1 MITRHRFARV
11 TATVMGSLL
20 LATAIASAPAAAA
33 DDPVAAYREALKPYM
48 GGATGWDGPTEGPVL
63 EAGKKIVVLPYDMKN
78 PGNSRLVNAFQ
89 KVATEAGWDV
99 TVADGQGTTT
109 GQQAAVNQALSLQ
122 PDGIV
127 LVSFPDTF
135 IPYFQQARESGIKVV
150 GLTSAPNFGPWVDNG
165 IDWNVMQ
172 RIEDLG
178 KALADWAIV
187 DSNGQARVILISD
200 RAFNVV
206 EAKVKAMREEMQTCE
221 TCEIVL
227 DTQVPF
233 ADANTRL
240 PQLVP
245 SWINEYGVE
254 PPLYIL
260 HPADY
265 FVTFEVPALRSA
277 GVEHGQVVL
286 AGMDG
291 DPTVY
296 ERIRADDSYQEVTI
310 PFPFEMQAYQ
320 AVDTLNRLFAG
331 QTPADYPSPVL
342 LVDKTTVDTA
352 GGENNEYIP
361 QNGYAEKYTE
371 LWKTGST
378 TQ

>member
-1 MITRHRFARV
+1 MASLAWITVIGTGA
-11 TATVMGSLL
+11 A
-20 LATAIASAPAAAA
+20 LAQ
-33 DDPVAAYREALKPYM
+33 DDPIAAYREALMPYM
-48 GGATGWDGPTEGPVL
+48 GSDTRWDGPTKGPII
-63 EAGKKIVVLPYDMKN
+63 EAGKKIVVVSYDMTN
-78 PGNSRLVNAFQ
+78 PGNSRLVNAFA
-89 KVATEAGWDV
+89 KVARDVGWDI
-99 TVADGQGTTT
+99 TVNDGEGTMS
-109 GQQAAVNQALSLQ
+109 GQRAAITRALSLK

-135 IPYFQQARESGIKVV
+135 IPQFQQAFDSGIKVV
-150 GLTSAPNFGPWVDNG
+150 GLTSAPNFGPWVDKG

-172 RIEDLG
+172 RVEDLG

-187 DSNGQARVILISD
+187 DSKGTARVILISD
-200 RAFNVV
+200 NAFNVV
-206 EAKVKAMREEMQTCE
+206 EAKVKAIRDEVQTCKG
-221 TCEIVL
+221 CEIVL
-227 DTQVPF
+227 DAQVSF
-233 ADANTRL
+233 TEANTLL
-240 PQLVP
+240 PELIP
-245 SWINEYGVE
+245 SWITKYGLE
-254 PPLYIL
+254 RPLYIL

-265 FVTFEVPALRSA
+265 FITFEVPALRRA
-277 GVEHGQVVL
+277 GVQHGQVVL

-291 DPTVY
+291 DPKVY
-296 ERIRADDSYQEVTI
+296 ERIRRDDSYEKVTI

-331 QTPADYPSPVL
+331 ETPADYPSPVL

-371 LWKTGST
+371 LWKTGKT

>member
-1 MITRHRFARV
+1 MLTRRGSLR
-11 TATVMGSLL
+11 TAAAGLGTLL
-20 LATAIASAPAAAA
+20 LATAIGAGGVIAQ
-33 DDPVAAYREALKPYM
+33 DDPIAAYREALKPYM
-48 GGATGWDGPTEGPVL
+48 GGSTAWDGPTEGPVL
-63 EAGKKIVVLPYDMKN
+63 EAGKTIVVLPYDMKN
-78 PGNSRLVNAFQ
+78 PGNSRLVNAFSD
-89 KVATEAGWDV
+89 VAGKIGWNV

-135 IPYFQQARESGIKVV
+135 IPYFQQAREQGIKVV
-150 GLTSAPNFGPWVDNG
+150 GLTSAPNFGPWPDNG

-206 EAKVKAMREEMQTCE
+206 EAKVKAMREKVQTCA

-245 SWINEYGVE
+245 SWLNEYGVE

-265 FVTFEVPALRSA
+265 FITFEVPALRSA
-277 GVEHGQVVL
+277 GIQHGQVVL

-331 QTPADYPSPVL
+331 ETPADYPSPVL

-352 GGENNEYIP
+352 GGLNNEYIP
-361 QNGYAEKYTE
+361 ENGYAEKYTE
-371 LWKTGST
+371 LWTTGKTT
-378 TQ
+378 P